1 MMVTVKGRVDVGDFG
16 KKESMKVFI
25 ASSHGFDAVVREKG
39 VKMAVVSSPGN
50 LETLGS
56 VKEMKRIGGGDS

>member
-56 VKEMKRIGGGDS
+56 VGNEENRGRG